1 METVHLTSL
10 AGHTGTDL
18 ETPISLHRTF
28 GNGAARSRL
37 VRSRS
42 APSVPSSIFVNKK
55 KVTKVAKKASS
66 TKKMTQSKRIQTS
79 NKPPLAVK
87 RQISDELGAN
97 AYNDCAK
104 VLHLSPFDSMFW
116 QNMDSAASTFNEVQS
131 DIEDVWNSLAEII
144 VSHVNVFSDGTTI
157 EQCECPPPNLNDVD
171 DDELFGLE
179 FVEEGE
185 TNIGP
190 FDFSLVGLE
199 MEEEPQV
206 AAEQ

>member
-1 METVHLTSL
+1 MATIDFTSSNDPSS
-10 AGHTGTDL
+10 TRL

-37 VRSRS
+37 VRSQS
-42 APSVPSSIFVNKK
+42 APSSIFVNKK
-55 KVTKVAKKASS
+55 VAKVAKKANRP
-66 TKKMTQSKRIQTS
+66 KKMTLSKHIQTS

-104 VLHLSPFDSMFW
+104 VLHSPFDSMFW
-116 QNMDSAASTFNEVQS
+116 QNMDVQA
-131 DIEDVWNSLAEII
+131 DIEDAWNSLAEII
-144 VSHVNVFSDGTTI
+144 ISHVNVFSDGTTI

-171 DDELFGLE
+171 DDGLFGLE

-185 TNIGP
+185 TNIDP
-190 FDFSLVGLE
+190 FDYSLVGLE
-199 MEEEPQV
+199 MEEEPLQV
-206 AAEQ
+206 GAEQ

>member
-1 METVHLTSL
+1 
-10 AGHTGTDL
+10 
-18 ETPISLHRTF
+18 
-28 GNGAARSRL
+28 
-37 VRSRS
+37 
-42 APSVPSSIFVNKK
+42 
-55 KVTKVAKKASS
+55 
-66 TKKMTQSKRIQTS
+66 
-79 NKPPLAVK
+79 
-87 RQISDELGAN
+87 
-97 AYNDCAK
+97 
-104 VLHLSPFDSMFW
+104 
-116 QNMDSAASTFNEVQS
+116 MDSAASTFNEVQS

-206 AAEQ
+206 VAEQ